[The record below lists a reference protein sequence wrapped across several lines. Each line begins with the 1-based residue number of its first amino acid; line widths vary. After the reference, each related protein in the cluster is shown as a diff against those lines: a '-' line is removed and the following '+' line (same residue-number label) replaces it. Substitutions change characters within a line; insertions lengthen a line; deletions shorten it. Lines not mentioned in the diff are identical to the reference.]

1 MENKIIYRFT
11 LIEEIRIKLPNEKYE
26 EWLTEIICT
35 KNSSSRVKLVLS
47 SVDRYANIWALTHNF
62 KQMELIDL
70 ADGITEYEF
79 GRYLL
84 RIMDGNHIDE
94 QWFKNAEVKEI

>member
-11 LIEEIRIKLPNEKYE
+11 LIEEIRIKLPNEKCE
-26 EWLTEIICT
+26 EWLTEITCT
-35 KNSSSRVKLVLS
+35 KNSGSRVKLVLS

-84 RIMDGNHIDE
+84 RIMDGNHIGE